1 LHHAHSGKG
10 LPPERIAGEG
20 GDPCP
25 KIAPYRILTEKNKR
39 LLGGKGAMYRFFTLV
54 YPVIGGGWEVD
65 VSHPHAIA
73 FSDSP

>member
-1 LHHAHSGKG
+1 MHHAHSGKG

-25 KIAPYRILTEKNKR
+25 KIAYYRILTEKNKR

-54 YPVIGGGWEVD
+54 YP
-65 VSHPHAIA
+65 
-73 FSDSP
+73 